1 MRAADLKIAG
11 DEERLL
17 DIAVGLYDD
26 TLDEIVEGLEAYLQ
40 MMDLDW
46 EPGTD
51 INIMIAESHVLRRK
65 FRKSMLLL
73 ARYFHTLG
81 L

>member
-1 MRAADLKIAG
+1 M
-11 DEERLL
+11 

-40 MMDLDW
+40 MMDFEW
-46 EPGTD
+46 EPGED
-51 INIMIAESHVLRRK
+51 IEALQARTEVMQKKLK
-65 FRKSMLLL
+65 KSMALL
-73 ARYFHTLG
+73 AKHFHTLG